1 MAETWL
7 DFKNFPAKVAELN
20 RLYKE
25 LGELSDLRLRT
36 GDARDVARWEDAAR
50 RLHELEERKF
60 HIFESARFLEALATG
75 EAEAR
80 KCAIKF
86 LEFDPYYFR
95 SGYMKAKLLTR
106 LKHLVLTPDEV
117 CRLQCVVV
125 AAILAPLPK
134 CEFKYYARL
143 LTKIGSPEF
152 REQLRTLR
160 VPDIPYLQAR
170 RARCLQVLDDHEYH
184 GAPSCLKMQEG
195 RGQSC

>member
-1 MAETWL
+1 MAEIWF

-20 RLYKE
+20 RLNKE
-25 LGELSDLRLRT
+25 VGELSDLRWRT
-36 GDARDVARWEDAAR
+36 GDARDVARWLEAVR
-50 RLHELEERKF
+50 RWYEYSGFSENREF
-60 HIFESARFLEALATG
+60 HIFENERFLTALAED

-86 LEFDPYYFR
+86 LEFDPYYYR

-106 LKHLVLTPDEV
+106 LKHLALTSDEV

-125 AAILAPLPK
+125 AAILAPRPK
-134 CEFKYYARL
+134 CEFKHYARL

-152 REQLRTLR
+152 REKLRTLR

-184 GAPSCLKMQEG
+184 GAPSCLKM
-195 RGQSC
+195 